1 MKKDAENAMNKD
13 ISLTIR
19 RRMPIK
25 NLKNRLMQKRQN
37 TAAAF
42 FIKMLSLLAVFT
54 IVTITVWKGFLF
66 AGKLSKEAEALS
78 KAVHLAENTAE
89 VVSISQSK
97 EVLFSL
103 LNENG
108 NACALEQES
117 DVLYDVYRV
126 AYDND
131 MNPAA
136 NGIFCVDVSWIPTQ
150 NGLVRSA
157 VSVYWNDNP
166 EALYSLDLSIYV
178 NRLHE

>member
-1 MKKDAENAMNKD
+1 MGQIMKEDTENIMN
-13 ISLTIR
+13 IR

-54 IVTITVWKGFLF
+54 IVTIIVWRSFLF
-66 AGKLSKEAEALS
+66 AGKLSKEAEVLS

-89 VVSISQSK
+89 IVSISKSR
-97 EVLFSL
+97 EMLFSL

-108 NACALEQES
+108 NACALEQEA
-117 DVLYDVYRV
+117 DVLYGVYCV

-136 NGIFCVDVSWIPTQ
+136 NGIFCVDVSWIPAR
-150 NGLVRSA
+150 NGLVRS
-157 VSVYWNDNP
+157 VVNVYWNDNS
-166 EALYSLDLSIYV
+166 EALYSLDLLVYV
-178 NRLHE
+178 NCMHE